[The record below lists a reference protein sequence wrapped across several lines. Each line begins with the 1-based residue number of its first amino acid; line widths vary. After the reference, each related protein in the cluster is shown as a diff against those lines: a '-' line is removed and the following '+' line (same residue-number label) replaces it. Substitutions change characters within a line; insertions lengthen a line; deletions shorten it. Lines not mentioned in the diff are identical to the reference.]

1 MNIPSN
7 VPSGQAVLE
16 KVIPPSGIA
25 HEKIE
30 ERLALARTIFNSDAV
45 LRFMDEFGP
54 EITSAQ
60 FATRFSR
67 TRKANLNANSPGLNY
82 MLRDATEETYQR
94 TQLLLKLEKCR
105 AEFLDLWGD
114 IESLIGE
121 FETSKLEFTDTGKVA
136 S

>member
-1 MNIPSN
+1 
-7 VPSGQAVLE
+7 
-16 KVIPPSGIA
+16 
-25 HEKIE
+25 
-30 ERLALARTIFNSDAV
+30 
-45 LRFMDEFGP
+45 
-54 EITSAQ
+54 
-60 FATRFSR
+60 
-67 TRKANLNANSPGLNY
+67 